1 MTNRPQS
8 FPEASSSACSFL
20 VLPISYDSDDETL
33 RYLDCLNSL
42 SAPPSVAVILIDN
55 TLRKR
60 GESGPFTGRG
70 RVSVIRPHGN
80 LGYLGGARYGL
91 SRYLQAHVLPDWIV
105 ISNVDLLIQNSDFF
119 ERLSDLALPGVAAV
133 APRIRSML
141 TGRDQNPYLLHRP
154 SALRMH
160 VYKWVFRSRTLL
172 NLTEALAAFAKKL
185 KTHFTRD
192 PGNAG
197 RSNRQSGHDSNFE
210 NEHIYAPHGSFL
222 ILSKEYFTRGGN
234 LDFPGFLFGEEIYIA
249 ETIRRLGLR
258 VVYRPDL
265 EVVHQEHRSTRLFK
279 SRKLAADVA
288 FSAAYCADAF
298 FPLRARDRVIGTE

>member
-1 MTNRPQS
+1 MMDDSRALIITVNFRQAECTLQ
-8 FPEASSSACSFL
+8 FLSSASRLEEFAGCHL
-20 VLPISYDSDDETL
+20 VIVDNNSGDD
-33 RYLDCLNSL
+33 SL
-42 SAPPSVAVILIDN
+42 SRIAKAIVEFPNVELLASAQN
-55 TLRKR
+55 RGYFGAASWALR
-60 GESGPFTGRG
+60 
-70 RVSVIRPHGN
+70 H
-80 LGYLGGARYGL
+80 YL
-91 SRYLQAHVLPDWIV
+91 SRNNSPAWLVVCNNDIAFSD
-105 ISNVDLLIQNSDFF
+105 SRLLVRLF
-119 ERLSDLALPGVAAV
+119 ENDPAAAGATAPSIFSGV
-133 APRIRSML
+133 
-141 TGRDQNPYLLHRP
+141 TGRDQNPFLRHRP

-172 NLTEALAAFAKKL
+172 NLTEAFAVLLKKL
-185 KTHFTRD
+185 KTHFTRE

-197 RSNRQSGHDSNFE
+197 RSNRQSGHHSNSGDDR
-210 NEHIYAPHGSFL
+210 IYAPHGSFL

-298 FPLRARDRVIGTE
+298 FPLRARNRVVETERFEN